1 MLLFYTLSYQYAGAF
16 IASFKS
22 SYAYADHFFARSTV
36 RTSTP
41 EHFSPRLSFRTST
54 PGIFLFVQPFVRVR
68 QSLFNSFDRS
78 YLYDGHFI
86 ARLLV
91 RTSTPEH
98 FSSRLNFRTATPGI
112 FLLVLLFVHVRRTFT
127 AIDCLFLYV
136 YDLIAAKLA
145 GRFDICKCFN
155 RFFYMKIYVL

>member
-86 ARLLV
+86 ARWVV
-91 RTSTPEH
+91 RTDTPEH
-98 FSSRLNFRTATPGI
+98 FSTRLNFRTSTPGI
-112 FLLVLLFVHVRRTFT
+112 FLLIQPFVHVRQIFT
-127 AIDCLFLYV
+127 VIERLFL
-136 YDLIAAKLA
+136 
-145 GRFDICKCFN
+145 
-155 RFFYMKIYVL
+155 